1 MSQLRMLGSRLL
13 GFLFRRRREREPDEE
28 LQSHLRF
35 LAEETVR
42 RGMSPDDAER
52 AARREFGGVEQ
63 TKEAY
68 RAQRSMPFLE
78 TLRQDVRF
86 GARLLIKHAALSA
99 IIVGIL
105 AVGIGAGTS
114 LYSLIDACLIRTTIT
129 RAVADRW
136 EIVRAYLPHQKTFV
150 NFLSTPEILEVK
162 QLHELFEAVGAVHGD
177 SFTLTR
183 GEYPERILG
192 TRVTANAIAMTQT
205 EPMLGRTFRE
215 DEDQPGGPRVTVLS
229 YELWQRRFS
238 GDRNVLGS
246 VIRLDD
252 LDYTVIGVMPPY
264 YDLWG
269 GELWIPLQLDFAT
282 NNRSDRRNW
291 IVAVLRKG
299 VSEAQA
305 NARLRTLSKQ
315 LEQQYGVTTPEYRDW
330 DLSVWNIKE
339 AVTGGVRPAL
349 LVLAGAV
356 GLLILIV
363 CANVAVLLLVRATS
377 RMKEFALRI
386 ALGAGRARL
395 IRQMLT
401 ESLLLSFA
409 GAIGGVCI
417 SVGCLPLLVHLI
429 PRDYLP
435 TAPELVRVDH
445 NAMAVAC
452 AIAVFT
458 GILFGIAPALQI
470 SKQDF
475 VESLKESG
483 SKIGGS
489 RVGRLVRNA
498 LIVTEIALSLVVLAG
513 AALMAES
520 YRHLEGIDL
529 GFRADHLLSFRV
541 SLPETK
547 YPRAEQ
553 ITQSFERG
561 LQAMGST
568 PMIESVAAVSGQ
580 PMGDRAVDLA
590 SRDFTMEGH
599 PSQDARAAENASFR
613 VISPDYF
620 RTMGARILQG
630 RNFSESDGRGA
641 PRVTVINQTMA
652 RAFWPSTDPL
662 GHRIYLGRQYGRPD
676 VFAGT
681 EADERP
687 LTIVGVVS
695 DVRQTRVIDAPV
707 RQEFYLALAQQT
719 NPPRIMT
726 FLVRS
731 TIDPAKLTRSAR
743 AAIHSVDAEQP
754 IYDVNPM
761 DQVVADSFG
770 PKRLTLFLLVF
781 LSGVALVLACTGLY
795 ATLSYSV
802 GQRHRELGIRLAVGA
817 TPHDILRLVVS
828 EGAHL
833 ALGGVT
839 LGLLAAF
846 ALTRLMKTLLY
857 EVNASDPITL
867 FGTAVALVSVAVLAS
882 YVPARRA
889 TRVDPTTV
897 LRSE

>member
-1 MSQLRMLGSRLL
+1 MSRMRTFGSRLL
-13 GFLFRRRREREPDEE
+13 GFLFRRRRERELDDELE
-28 LQSHLRF
+28 WHLR
-35 LAEETVR
+35 LLTQETVR
-42 RGMSPDDAER
+42 RGMNPEDAER

-68 RAQRSMPFLE
+68 REQRGLPQLE
-78 TLRQDVRF
+78 TLLQDVRF
-86 GARLLIKHAALSA
+86 GARLMAKDAVLST
-99 IIVGIL
+99 IIVAIL
-105 AVGIGAGTS
+105 AVGIGAGAS
-114 LYSLIDACLIRTTIT
+114 LYSLIDACLIHTTVT
-129 RAVADRW
+129 HADANRW

-150 NFLSTPEILEVK
+150 NFLSAPEILEVK
-162 QLHELFEAVGAVHGD
+162 ELHELFEAVGAVHGD
-177 SFTLTR
+177 SFNLTR

-205 EPMLGRTFRE
+205 APILGRTFRE
-215 DEDQPGGPRVTVLS
+215 DEDRPGGARVTVLS
-229 YELWQRRFS
+229 YELWRRRFS
-238 GDRNVLGS
+238 GDPNILGG

-269 GELWIPLQLDFAT
+269 GELWIPLQLDFANT
-282 NNRSDRRNW
+282 NRSDRRNW

-315 LEQQYGVTTPEYRDW
+315 LEQQYGIITPEYRDW
-330 DLSVWNIKE
+330 DLGVWNIKE
-339 AVTGGVRPAL
+339 AVTGGVKPAL
-349 LVLAGAV
+349 LVLAVAV

-377 RMKEFALRI
+377 RLKEFALRI

-409 GAIGGVCI
+409 GAAAGVCI
-417 SVGCLPLLVHLI
+417 STGCLPLLVHLI
-429 PRDYLP
+429 PRQFLP

-445 NAMAVAC
+445 NAIAVAC
-452 AIAVFT
+452 AIAVLM

-489 RVGRLVRNA
+489 RFGRLVRNS

-520 YRHLEGIDL
+520 YRHLEAIDL
-529 GFRADHLLSFRV
+529 GFRADDLLSFRV
-541 SLPETK
+541 SLPEAK
-547 YPRAEQ
+547 YPRGEQ
-553 ITQSFERG
+553 IAQFFDRA
-561 LQAMGST
+561 LQKMASAAML
-568 PMIESVAAVSGQ
+568 ESVSAVSGQ

-590 SRDFTMEGH
+590 SRDFTMEGR
-599 PSQDARAAENASFR
+599 PREDARATANACFR

-630 RNFSESDGRGA
+630 RNFSERDGRDA

-652 RAFWPSTDPL
+652 REFWPSGDAV

-676 VFAGT
+676 VFAGA
-681 EADERP
+681 ELDERP

-707 RQEFYLALAQQT
+707 RQEFYVALAQQT

-726 FLVRS
+726 FLARS
-731 TIDPAKLTRSAR
+731 TMDPAKLTEIAR
-743 AAIHSVDAEQP
+743 MAIRSVDAEQP

-781 LSGVALVLACTGLY
+781 LSAVALVLACTGLF

-817 TPHDILRLVVS
+817 MPHDLLRLVVF
-828 EGAHL
+828 EGAQL

-846 ALTRLMKTLLY
+846 ALTRLMQTLLY

-867 FGTAVALVSVAVLAS
+867 LGTAAALVGVAVLAS

-889 TRVDPTTV
+889 TQVDPNTV

>member
-1 MSQLRMLGSRLL
+1 
-13 GFLFRRRREREPDEE
+13 
-28 LQSHLRF
+28 
-35 LAEETVR
+35 
-42 RGMSPDDAER
+42 
-52 AARREFGGVEQ
+52 
-63 TKEAY
+63 
-68 RAQRSMPFLE
+68 
-78 TLRQDVRF
+78 
-86 GARLLIKHAALSA
+86 
-99 IIVGIL
+99 
-105 AVGIGAGTS
+105 
-114 LYSLIDACLIRTTIT
+114 
-129 RAVADRW
+129 
-136 EIVRAYLPHQKTFV
+136 
-150 NFLSTPEILEVK
+150 
-162 QLHELFEAVGAVHGD
+162 
-177 SFTLTR
+177 
-183 GEYPERILG
+183 
-192 TRVTANAIAMTQT
+192 
-205 EPMLGRTFRE
+205 
-215 DEDQPGGPRVTVLS
+215 
-229 YELWQRRFS
+229 
-238 GDRNVLGS
+238 
-246 VIRLDD
+246 
-252 LDYTVIGVMPPY
+252 
-264 YDLWG
+264 
-269 GELWIPLQLDFAT
+269 
-282 NNRSDRRNW
+282 
-291 IVAVLRKG
+291 
-299 VSEAQA
+299 
-305 NARLRTLSKQ
+305 
-315 LEQQYGVTTPEYRDW
+315 
-330 DLSVWNIKE
+330 
-339 AVTGGVRPAL
+339 
-349 LVLAGAV
+349 
-356 GLLILIV
+356 V

-377 RMKEFALRI
+377 RLKEFALRI

-409 GAIGGVCI
+409 GAAGGVCL
-417 SVGCLPLLVHLI
+417 STGCLPLLVHLI
-429 PRDYLP
+429 PRQYLP

-445 NAMAVAC
+445 NAIVVAC
-452 AIAVFT
+452 AMAVLT

-489 RVGRLVRNA
+489 RFGRLVRNG
-498 LIVTEIALSLVVLAG
+498 LIITEIALSLVVLAG

-547 YPRAEQ
+547 YPRGEQ
-553 ITQSFERG
+553 ITLFFERA
-561 LQAMGST
+561 LQGIGST
-568 PMIESVAAVSGQ
+568 PMIESAAAVSGQ

-590 SRDFTMEGH
+590 SRDFTMEGR
-599 PSQDARAAENASFR
+599 PSEDARATANAYFR

-630 RNFSESDGRGA
+630 RNFSERDARDA
-641 PRVTVINQTMA
+641 PRVTIINQTMA
-652 RAFWPSTDPL
+652 REFWPAGDAV

-676 VFAGT
+676 VFAGM

-687 LTIVGVVS
+687 LTIVGIVS

-707 RQEFYLALAQQT
+707 RQEFYVALAQQT

-726 FLVRS
+726 LLARS
-731 TIDPAKLTRSAR
+731 TKDPAKLTESVR
-743 AAIHSVDAEQP
+743 AAIRSVDAEQP

-781 LSGVALVLACTGLY
+781 LSAVALVLACTGLF

-817 TPHDILRLVVS
+817 RPYDILRLVVF

-839 LGLLAAF
+839 LGLLGAF
-846 ALTRLMKTLLY
+846 ALTRLMKTLFY
-857 EVNASDPITL
+857 EVNASDPVTL
-867 FGTAVALVSVAVLAS
+867 FGTALALVSVAVLAS

-889 TRVDPTTV
+889 TQVDPTTV

>member
-1 MSQLRMLGSRLL
+1 MSRMRMFRSRLA
-13 GFLFRRRREREPDEE
+13 GLFRKRSGDKDLYNELRAHLEALTEE
-28 LQSHLRF
+28 NI
-35 LAEETVR
+35 R
-42 RGMSPDDAER
+42 RGMTAEEAR
-52 AARREFGGVEQ
+52 YAARREFGGVEQ
-63 TKEAY
+63 TKQTY
-68 RAQRSMPFLE
+68 REQRGLPFLE
-78 TLRQDVRF
+78 TLWQDMRF
-86 GARLLIKHAALSA
+86 GGRLIAKHAALSA
-99 IIVGIL
+99 IIVAIL

-114 LYSLIDACLIRTTIT
+114 LYSLIDACLIRTSIT
-129 RAVADRW
+129 YPVVDRW
-136 EIVRAYLPHQKTFV
+136 EVVRAYLPHQKTFV
-150 NFLSTPEILEVK
+150 NFLSVPEILEVK
-162 QLHELFEAVGAVHGD
+162 QLHELFEEVGAVHGD
-177 SFTLTR
+177 SFNLTR

-192 TRVTANAIAMTQT
+192 TRVTANAITMTKT
-205 EPMLGRTFRE
+205 APILGRTFRAEE
-215 DEDQPGGPRVTVLS
+215 DRPGGPRVTVLS

-238 GDRNVLGS
+238 GDRNALGS

-252 LDYTVIGVMPPY
+252 LDYTIIGVMPPY

-269 GELWIPLQLDFAT
+269 GKLWIPLQLDFAN

-291 IVAVLRKG
+291 IVAVLRAG

-315 LEQQYGVTTPEYRDW
+315 LEQQYGITAPEYHDW

-339 AVTGGVRPAL
+339 AVIGGVKPAL

-363 CANVAVLLLVRATS
+363 CANVAVLLLVKATS
-377 RMKEFALRI
+377 RLKEIALRV
-386 ALGAGRARL
+386 ALGARRARL
-395 IRQMLT
+395 VRQMLT

-409 GAIGGVCI
+409 GAAAGVCL
-417 SVGCLPLLVHLI
+417 SAGCLPLLVNLI

-445 NAMAVAC
+445 GAIAVAC
-452 AIAVFT
+452 GIAVLT
-458 GILFGIAPALQI
+458 GMLFGIAPALQI

-489 RVGRLVRNA
+489 RFGRLVRNA
-498 LIVTEIALSLVVLAG
+498 LIITEIALSLVVLAG

-547 YPRAEQ
+547 YRRGDEIAQFFDRA
-553 ITQSFERG
+553 
-561 LQAMGST
+561 LQEMGSA
-568 PMIESVAAVSGQ
+568 PKIESVAAVSGQ

-590 SRDFTMEGH
+590 SRDFTMEGR
-599 PSQDARAAENASFR
+599 PSEDARAAENACFR

-620 RTMGARILQG
+620 RTMGARILRG
-630 RNFSESDGRGA
+630 RNFSERDGRDA
-641 PRVTVINQTMA
+641 PRVTVINQTME
-652 RAFWPSTDPL
+652 RLFWPLGDAV

-676 VFAGT
+676 VFAGA
-681 EADERP
+681 EEDKRP

-695 DVRQTRVIDAPV
+695 DVRQIRVIDAAV
-707 RQEFYLALAQQT
+707 RQEFYVALAQQT

-726 FLVRS
+726 LLARS
-731 TIDPAKLTRSAR
+731 AMDPAKLTDSAR
-743 AAIHSVDAEQP
+743 MAIRSVDAEQP

-781 LSGVALVLACTGLY
+781 LSAVALVLACTGLF

-802 GQRHRELGIRLAVGA
+802 TQRHRELGIRVAVGA
-817 TPHDILRLVVS
+817 KPYDILRLVVF

-833 ALGGVT
+833 ALCGVA
-839 LGLLAAF
+839 LGLLAAL
-846 ALTRLMKTLLY
+846 ALTRVMKTLLF
-857 EVNASDPITL
+857 EVNASDPVTL
-867 FGTAVALVSVAVLAS
+867 FGSAAILIAVAVLAS

-889 TRVDPTTV
+889 TQVDPTTV

>member
-1 MSQLRMLGSRLL
+1 MSRLRTFGARLL
-13 GFLFRRRREREPDEE
+13 GFLLRRRRERELHEE
-28 LQSHLRF
+28 LESHLRL
-35 LAEETVR
+35 LAEETMHA
-42 RGMSPDDAER
+42 GMSPQDAQCS
-52 AARREFGGVEQ
+52 ARREFGGVEQ

-68 RAQRSMPFLE
+68 RDQRGLPFLE
-78 TLRQDVRF
+78 TLLQDVHF
-86 GARLLIKHAALSA
+86 GVRLMAKDAALSI
-99 IIVGIL
+99 IIVTIL

-114 LYSLIDACLIRTTIT
+114 LYSLIDACLVRTSIT
-129 RAVADRW
+129 HPIVDRW
-136 EIVRAYLPHQKTFV
+136 EVVRAYLPHQKTFV
-150 NFLSTPEILEVK
+150 NFLSVPEILEVK
-162 QLHELFEAVGAVHGD
+162 QLHEVFDEVGAVHGD

-183 GEYPERILG
+183 GEYPERIQG
-192 TRVTANAIAMTQT
+192 TRVTANAITMTQT
-205 EPMLGRTFRE
+205 SPILGRTFRE
-215 DEDQPGGPRVTVLS
+215 EEDRPGGPRVVVLS

-238 GDRNVLGS
+238 GDRNILGS

-252 LDYTVIGVMPPY
+252 LDYAVIGVMPPY

-269 GELWIPLQLDFAT
+269 GELWIPLQLDFA
-282 NNRSDRRNW
+282 NINRSDRRNW
-291 IVAVLRKG
+291 IVAVLRRG
-299 VSEAQA
+299 VSESQA

-315 LEQQYGVTTPEYRDW
+315 LEQQYGITSPEYHDW

-339 AVTGGVRPAL
+339 AVIGGVKPAL

-363 CANVAVLLLVRATS
+363 CANVAVLLLVRSTS
-377 RMKEFALRI
+377 RLKEIALRV
-386 ALGAGRARL
+386 ALGARRARL

-409 GAIGGVCI
+409 GAAGGVCI
-417 SVGCLPLLVHLI
+417 SAACLPLLVHLI
-429 PRDYLP
+429 PRVYLP
-435 TAPELVRVDH
+435 TAPELVRIDH
-445 NAMAVAC
+445 NAIAVAC
-452 AIAVFT
+452 GIAMLT

-489 RVGRLVRNA
+489 RFGRLVRNG

-513 AALMAES
+513 TALMAES
-520 YRHLEGIDL
+520 YRHLERIDL
-529 GFRADHLLSFRV
+529 GFRADHLLSFRI
-541 SLPETK
+541 SLPEPK
-547 YPRAEQ
+547 YPRPEQ
-553 ITQSFERG
+553 I
-561 LQAMGST
+561 LQFFDRALQKIGSA

-590 SRDFTMEGH
+590 SRDFTIEGR
-599 PSQDARAAENASFR
+599 PSEDARATQNACFR

-620 RTMGARILQG
+620 RAMGARIVQG
-630 RNFSESDGRGA
+630 RNFSERDGRDA
-641 PRVTVINQTMA
+641 PRVTVISQTMA
-652 RAFWPSTDPL
+652 RMFWPSGDAV
-662 GHRIYLGRQYGRPD
+662 GNRIYLGRQYGRPD
-676 VFAGT
+676 VFAGA

-707 RQEFYLALAQQT
+707 RQEFYLALDQQA

-726 FLVRS
+726 LLARS
-731 TIDPAKLTRSAR
+731 TLDPANLTDTAR
-743 AAIHSVDAEQP
+743 IAVRSVDAEQP
-754 IYDVNPM
+754 IYDVKPM

-781 LSGVALVLACTGLY
+781 LSTVALILACTGLF

-802 GQRHRELGIRLAVGA
+802 GQRQRELGIRLAVGA
-817 TPHDILRLVVS
+817 NPHDILRLVVS

-833 ALGGVT
+833 ALGGVA
-839 LGLLAAF
+839 LGLLAAA
-846 ALTRLMKTLLY
+846 ALTRLMSTLLY
-857 EVNASDPITL
+857 EVSASDPATL
-867 FGTAVALVSVAVLAS
+867 CGTAAILVTVAVLAS
-882 YVPARRA
+882 YAPARRA
-889 TRVDPTTV
+889 TQVDPTTV

>member
-1 MSQLRMLGSRLL
+1 MHT
-13 GFLFRRRREREPDEE
+13 FLA
-28 LQSHLRF
+28 RF
-35 LAEETVR
+35 LALFRKESLDTDLDSELGSHLQLLTEENIR
-42 RGMSPDDAER
+42 KGLSPEEAR
-52 AARREFGGVEQ
+52 YSARREFGGLQQ
-63 TKEAY
+63 TKEVY
-68 RAQRSMPFLE
+68 REQRGLPLLE
-78 TLRQDVRF
+78 TLLQDVRF
-86 GARLLIKHAALSA
+86 GVRLILKNAALST
-99 IIVGIL
+99 IIVAIV

-129 RAVADRW
+129 RAVGDRW

-150 NFLSTPEILEVK
+150 NFMSVPEILEVR
-162 QLHELFEAVGAVHGD
+162 QLHELFETVGAVHGD
-177 SFTLTR
+177 SLTLTR

-192 TRVTANAIAMTQT
+192 TRVTASAITMTQT
-205 EPMLGRTFRE
+205 EPILGRTFRE
-215 DEDQPGGPRVTVLS
+215 DEDRPGGPRVVVLS

-269 GELWIPLQLDFAT
+269 GELWIPLQLDFAN

-291 IVAVLRKG
+291 IVAVLRRG

-305 NARLRTLSKQ
+305 NVRLQALSKQ

-330 DLSVWNIKE
+330 DLRVWNIKE
-339 AVTGGVRPAL
+339 AVIGGVKPAL

-377 RMKEFALRI
+377 RLKEIALRM
-386 ALGAGRARL
+386 ALGAGRSRL

-409 GAIGGVCI
+409 GAVAGLCM
-417 SVGCLPLLVHLI
+417 SAGCLPLLVHLI

-445 NAMAVAC
+445 SAIAVAC
-452 AIAVFT
+452 GIAVFT

-489 RVGRLVRNA
+489 RFGRLMRNA

-547 YPRAEQ
+547 YPRGDQ
-553 ITQSFERG
+553 IVQFFTRA
-561 LQAMGST
+561 LQEIGSA
-568 PMIESVAAVSGQ
+568 PMVESVAAVSGQ

-590 SRDFTMEGH
+590 SRDFRIEGR
-599 PSQDARAAENASFR
+599 PSEDARATANANFR

-620 RTMGARILQG
+620 RAMGADILHG
-630 RNFSESDGRGA
+630 RNFSQRDGRDA
-641 PRVTVINQTMA
+641 PRVAVINQTMA
-652 RAFWPSTDPL
+652 RAFWPSGDAV
-662 GHRIYLGRQYGRPD
+662 GQRIYLGRQYGRPD
-676 VFAGT
+676 VFAGA
-681 EADERP
+681 ESDQRP
-687 LTIVGVVS
+687 LTIIGVVS

-707 RQEFYLALAQQT
+707 RQEFYVALAQQT

-726 FLVRS
+726 LLLRS
-731 TIDPAKLTRSAR
+731 TIDPTKLTDTAR
-743 AAIHSVDAEQP
+743 MAVRSVDAEQP

-781 LSGVALVLACTGLY
+781 LSVVALVLACTGLF

-802 GQRHRELGIRLAVGA
+802 GQRYRELGIRVAVGA
-817 TPHDILRLVVS
+817 SPYDILRLVVF
-828 EGAHL
+828 EGTHL
-833 ALGGVT
+833 ALAGVA
-839 LGLLAAF
+839 LGLLTAF
-846 ALTRLMKTLLY
+846 GLTRLMQSLLY
-857 EVNASDPITL
+857 EVNASDPVIL
-867 FGTAVALVSVAVLAS
+867 AGTALVLVIVAVLAS
-882 YVPARRA
+882 YFPARRA
-889 TRVDPTTV
+889 TQVDPTTV
-897 LRSE
+897 LRRN

>member
-1 MSQLRMLGSRLL
+1 MRTFLSRV
-13 GFLFRRRREREPDEE
+13 FALFRKESLDTDLNRELD
-28 LQSHLRF
+28 SHLQ
-35 LAEETVR
+35 LLTEENIR
-42 RGMSPDDAER
+42 RGLPPEEAR
-52 AARREFGGVEQ
+52 LAARREFGGLQQ
-63 TKEAY
+63 TKEVC
-68 RAQRSMPFLE
+68 REQRGLPLLE
-78 TLRQDVRF
+78 TLLQDVRF
-86 GARLLIKHAALSA
+86 GVRLIVKNGALST
-99 IIVGIL
+99 IIVAIV

-136 EIVRAYLPHQKTFV
+136 EVVRAYLPHQKTFV
-150 NFLSTPEILEVK
+150 NFMSVPEILEVK

-177 SFTLTR
+177 SLTLTR

-192 TRVTANAIAMTQT
+192 TRVTANAIPMTQT
-205 EPMLGRTFRE
+205 APILGRTFRE
-215 DEDQPGGPRVTVLS
+215 DEDRPGGPRVVVLS

-238 GDRNVLGS
+238 ADRNALGS

-252 LDYTVIGVMPPY
+252 LDYTIIGVMPPY

-269 GELWIPLQLDFAT
+269 GELWIPLQLDFAN

-291 IVAVLRKG
+291 IVAVMRRG
-299 VSEAQA
+299 VTEAQA
-305 NARLRTLSKQ
+305 NARLRALSKQ
-315 LEQQYGVTTPEYRDW
+315 LEQQYGTTTPEYRDW
-330 DLSVWNIKE
+330 DLRVWNIKE
-339 AVTGGVRPAL
+339 AVIGGVKPAL

-377 RMKEFALRI
+377 RLKEMALRI

-409 GAIGGVCI
+409 GAAAGVCM
-417 SVGCLPLLVHLI
+417 SAGCLPLLVRLI

-445 NAMAVAC
+445 SAIAVAC
-452 AIAVFT
+452 GIALIT

-489 RVGRLVRNA
+489 RFGRLLRNA

-513 AALMAES
+513 AALMAQS

-529 GFRADHLLSFRV
+529 GFRADHLLNFRV

-547 YPRAEQ
+547 YPRGNQ
-553 ITQSFERG
+553 IVQFFKRA
-561 LQAMGST
+561 LQEMGAA
-568 PMIESVAAVSGQ
+568 PMIESAAAVSGQ

-590 SRDFTMEGH
+590 SRDFTIEGR
-599 PSQDARAAENASFR
+599 PNEDARAIQNAYFR

-630 RNFSESDGRGA
+630 RDFSERDGRDA
-641 PRVTVINQTMA
+641 PRVALINQTMA
-652 RAFWPSTDPL
+652 RTFWPSADAV
-662 GHRIYLGRQYGRPD
+662 GQRIYLGRNYGRPD
-676 VFAGT
+676 VFAGA

-687 LTIVGVVS
+687 LTIIGVVS

-707 RQEFYLALAQQT
+707 RQEFYVALAQQT

-726 FLVRS
+726 LLARS
-731 TIDPAKLTRSAR
+731 MLDPAKLTESARKAIRSAD
-743 AAIHSVDAEQP
+743 VEQP
-754 IYDVNPM
+754 IYDVSPM

-781 LSGVALVLACTGLY
+781 LSAVALVLACTGLF

-802 GQRHRELGIRLAVGA
+802 GQRYRELGIRVAVGA
-817 TPHDILRLVVS
+817 KPYDILRLVVF
-828 EGAHL
+828 EGTYL
-833 ALGGVT
+833 AVAGVT
-839 LGLLAAF
+839 LGLLTAF
-846 ALTRLMKTLLY
+846 GLTRLMQTLLY
-857 EVNASDPITL
+857 EVNATDPVIL
-867 FGTAVALVSVAVLAS
+867 AGTAMALVTVAVLAS
-882 YVPARRA
+882 YFPARRA
-889 TRVDPTTV
+889 TQVDPTTV

>member
-1 MSQLRMLGSRLL
+1 MSRLRMFGSRLL
-13 GFLFRRRREREPDEE
+13 GFFWKRSDEE
-28 LQSHLRF
+28 NLDTELRAHLDA
-35 LAEETVR
+35 LTEENIR
-42 RGMSPDDAER
+42 RGMDSEEAR
-52 AARREFGGVEQ
+52 YAARREFGGLEQ
-63 TKEAY
+63 TKEIY
-68 RAQRSMPFLE
+68 RKQRGLPFLE
-78 TLRQDVRF
+78 TLWQDVRF
-86 GARLLIKHAALSA
+86 GVRLLTKNAALSTV
-99 IIVGIL
+99 IITIL

-129 RAVADRW
+129 HAVADRW

-150 NFLSTPEILEVK
+150 NFLSAPEILEVK

-177 SFTLTR
+177 SVTLTR
-183 GEYPERILG
+183 GEYPERILA
-192 TRVTANAIAMTQT
+192 TRVTANAITMTQT
-205 EPMLGRTFRE
+205 APILGRTFRE
-215 DEDQPGGPRVTVLS
+215 DEDRPGGPRVVVLS

-238 GDRNVLGS
+238 GDRSVLGG

-252 LDYTVIGVMPPY
+252 LDYTIIGVMPHY

-269 GELWIPLQLDFAT
+269 GELWIPLQLDFANT
-282 NNRSDRRNW
+282 NRSDRRNW

-305 NARLRTLSKQ
+305 NARLRALSKQ
-315 LEQQYGVTTPEYRDW
+315 LEQQYGITSPEYRDW

-339 AVTGGVRPAL
+339 AVIGGVKPAL

-377 RMKEFALRI
+377 RLKEIGLRI

-401 ESLLLSFA
+401 ESLVLSFG
-409 GAIGGVCI
+409 GAVGGICM

-429 PRDYLP
+429 PRQYLP

-445 NAMAVAC
+445 NAIAVAC
-452 AIAVFT
+452 GIAVLT

-475 VESLKESG
+475 VESLKDSG
-483 SKIGGS
+483 AKIGGS
-489 RVGRLVRNA
+489 RFGRLVRNG
-498 LIVTEIALSLVVLAG
+498 LIVAEIALSLVVLAG

-547 YPRAEQ
+547 YPRGEQ
-553 ITQSFERG
+553 IAQFFERA
-561 LQAMGST
+561 LQEVGSA
-568 PMIESVAAVSGQ
+568 PGIESVAAVSGQ

-590 SRDFTMEGH
+590 SRDFTIEGRA
-599 PSQDARAAENASFR
+599 SEDARATANANFR

-620 RTMGARILQG
+620 RAMGARILQG
-630 RNFSESDGRGA
+630 RNFSERDGREA
-641 PRVTVINQTMA
+641 PRIAVINQTMA
-652 RAFWPSTDPL
+652 RVFWPAGDAI
-662 GHRIYLGRQYGRPD
+662 GHRISLGRQYGRPD
-676 VFAGT
+676 VFAGAET
-681 EADERP
+681 DERP
-687 LTIVGVVS
+687 LTIVGIVS
-695 DVRQTRVIDAPV
+695 DVRQTRVIDVPV
-707 RQEFYLALAQQT
+707 RQEFYVALAQQT

-726 FLVRS
+726 LLARS
-731 TIDPAKLTRSAR
+731 TMDPAKLTDTAR
-743 AAIHSVDAEQP
+743 MAIRSVDTEQP

-802 GQRHRELGIRLAVGA
+802 AQRHREIGIRLAVGA
-817 TPHDILRLVVS
+817 KPQDILRLVVF

-833 ALGGVT
+833 AIAGIAI
-839 LGLLAAF
+839 GLLAAL
-846 ALTRLMKTLLY
+846 ALTRLMQALLY
-857 EVNASDPITL
+857 EVNASDPIAL
-867 FGTAVALVSVAVLAS
+867 FGTAVVLVSVAVFAS
-882 YVPARRA
+882 YIPARRA
-889 TRVDPTTV
+889 TQVDPTTV